1 MNKFR
6 LILRNLFYFRAANLA
21 VALGM
26 AVATAVLTGALMVG
40 DSVRGSLRA
49 LAVQRL
55 GPVDHA
61 LVATRFFEQSLVERL
76 RGAAAGAG
84 RFEFVPAVLVRGG
97 ASTSKGDARTS
108 GVQVAALG
116 ATASGETWVDVPRR
130 QAVANGEVA
139 AALGVREAGADVLY
153 SVANAQ
159 DTPRDATLARRGVSE
174 VVSGGR
180 VKLARVAA
188 EPGFASMFNLE
199 GSQRVPRNLWLN
211 LADLQRAVDQ
221 PGRLNA
227 VFVADSGD
235 DAQALEAVAELN
247 RALRATVTL
256 ADYGLSVDRD
266 EKNPE
271 AVLNSRGTFID
282 VPVLDAARK
291 AARGLNATLREV
303 SVYLINDVTVIRG
316 EAGAAPASQPDD
328 SPLTPA
334 LHYSRFAETPEYG
347 GEDVRPATTV
357 STGPAGGKSIHYAV
371 AAGISELP
379 GVTLGAGELAI
390 NQWTADQLGAREGDS
405 IRLAY
410 YQRDPTEN
418 LKVVRSEPLTV
429 KAVLPMEGLAA
440 DPTLTP
446 AYKGLTDAD
455 SVSDWNPPQ
464 GVDIDKTKVTKADED
479 YWDKHR
485 AAPKLF
491 VSLDTARKLWG
502 GAFGDVT
509 SVRFPVAQAD
519 AFAGALLKHLD
530 PAVMGLAFQP
540 LRARQLEAA
549 SGSTNFAILFVA
561 FSFFLIVA
569 AALLVAMLFR
579 LNIEQRARQLGVMSA
594 VGFGPRSLRG
604 LALLE
609 GITLATIGGVIGLG
623 GAVGYTWLMVAGLR
637 TWWSGAVGTT
647 AMELYVEPRTLVIGL
662 LASLCVAFAAVLWG
676 VWRVGRTPEARLLAD
691 GWNDP
696 SQSRQRGGQWATR
709 LGIAGGALGLVL
721 LVLGGV
727 KQEYAQEAFIGG
739 GALLMASSLLW
750 LSGQLRIKP
759 GAAREATG
767 AAASSLHRLG
777 LRNAARHTARSVLSV
792 GLIAFAAFTLVT
804 VASLKQGE
812 PQDTH
817 VQTSGAG
824 GYRLILQSGIPLTGD
839 LATPGGR
846 ELLGVAEVDVWQRVS
861 FAPMRVWAGQDVSCL
876 NLTKPDSPTILAV
889 PSTQAWAGR
898 FTFARTI
905 RDVPNPWELLD
916 ERGDDPNT
924 IPVIADNET
933 AQYILKLGIGETFPN
948 PVVDQRGVKRHLK
961 LVATLSHSIF
971 QSELLMSE
979 ANFRALFPAQS
990 GFGTVLI
997 ETATAEDAAEVQ
1009 KRLNT
1014 DLEGYAVTVDTTA
1027 ARLAAYATVANTYL
1041 STFQTLGSLGLMLGA
1056 IGLAVVLLRGLVE
1069 RRAELALLAA
1079 IGFRPGA
1086 RVRLV
1091 LAENAFLLVIGL
1103 AVGAGCAL
1111 LGILPTLATAA
1122 RTINLPGLLATLG
1135 AVLLIGLAGLAVA
1148 VWVGQRRITTA
1159 DLRAE

>member
-6 LILRNLFYFRAANLA
+6 LILRNLLYFRAANLA

-61 LVATRFFEQSLVERL
+61 LVATRFFEESLVERM
-76 RGAAAGAG
+76 RQAAGPG
-84 RFEFVPAVLVRGG
+84 RYEVVPAVIVRGG
-97 ASTSKGDARTS
+97 AADGQGEARTS
-108 GVQVAALG
+108 GVQIAALG
-116 ATASGETWVDVPRR
+116 APAAGEPWL
-130 QAVANGEVA
+130 AVKRGQGVVNGEVA
-139 AALGVREAGADVLY
+139 AALQTREPGARLTY
-153 SVANAQ
+153 SVAAAH
-159 DTPRDATLARRGVSE
+159 DTPGEATLARRGVSE

-180 VKLARVAA
+180 VTLAGVADQ
-188 EPGFASMFNLE
+188 PGFASMFNLE
-199 GSQRVPRNLWLN
+199 GSQRVPRNLWLE
-211 LADLQRAVDQ
+211 LADLQDAVDQ

-227 VFVADSGD
+227 IFVADAGPD
-235 DAQALEAVAELN
+235 DAANAAAAELN
-247 RALRATVTL
+247 GVLRKVATL

-266 EKNPE
+266 AKNPE
-271 AVLNSRGTFID
+271 AVLNSRATFID
-282 VPVLDAARK
+282 PPVLK
-291 AARGLNATLREV
+291 AARDAAAGLGVTLREA
-303 SVYLINDVTVIRG
+303 SVYLINDVTVIADGANRRDNG
-316 EAGAAPASQPDD
+316 ASPSAAPATS
-328 SPLTPA
+328 
-334 LHYSRFAETPEYG
+334 
-347 GEDVRPATTV
+347 PAT
-357 STGPAGGKSIHYAV
+357 SPASGKAIHYAV

-379 GVTLGAGELAI
+379 GAKLGDSEVAL
-390 NQWTADQLGAREGDS
+390 NQWTADQLGAETGDS

-410 YQRDPTEN
+410 YQRDPSGN
-418 LKVVRSEPLTV
+418 LKVVQSEPLKVT
-429 KAVLPMEGLAA
+429 AVLPMEGLGA

-446 AYKGLTDAD
+446 AYQGLTDAD
-455 SVSDWNPPQ
+455 SVSDWDPPE
-464 GVDIDKTKVTKADED
+464 GVEIDQKKVTKADED
-479 YWDKHR
+479 YWDRHR

-491 VSLDTARKLWG
+491 VSMGTARELWG

-509 SVRFPVAQAD
+509 SVRVPADQAD
-519 AFAGALLKHLD
+519 AFAGALLANLD
-530 PAVMGLAFQP
+530 PAAMGLAFQP
-540 LRARQLEAA
+540 LRSRQIEAA
-549 SGSTNFAILFVA
+549 SGSTDFAILFVA

-609 GITLATIGGVIGLG
+609 GMTLALIGGLVGLA

-647 AMELYVEPRTLVIGL
+647 AMELYVEPRTLAIGL
-662 LASLCVAFAAVLWG
+662 LASLGVAFLAVLWG
-676 VWRVGRTPEARLLAD
+676 VWRVGRTPEARLLAG

-696 SQSRQRGGQWATR
+696 SAAKQRGGRWATR
-709 LGIAGGALGLVL
+709 LGLAGGALGLL
-721 LVLGGV
+721 LLAVGGW
-727 KQEYAQEAFIGG
+727 KQEYAQGAFIGG

-759 GAAREATG
+759 GAASEGSGFA
-767 AAASSLHRLG
+767 AAASLRRLG

-817 VQTSGAG
+817 ERASGAG
-824 GYRLILQSGIPLTGD
+824 GYRLILQSGIPLTSD
-839 LATPGGR
+839 LSSPGGR
-846 ELLGVAEVDVWQRVS
+846 GLLGVGGAGDELWGRVNFVS
-861 FAPMRVWAGQDVSCL
+861 MRSWAGQDVSCL
-876 NLTKPDSPTILAV
+876 NLTRPDTPTILAV
-889 PSTQAWAGR
+889 PPSLTSQPDR
-898 FTFARTI
+898 FRFARTL
-905 RDVPNPWELLD
+905 RNVENPWSLLD
-916 ERGDDPNT
+916 ESTGDPDV
-924 IPVIADNET
+924 IPVVADNET
-933 AQYILKLGIGETFPN
+933 AQYILKLGLGDTLEKPI
-948 PVVDQRGVKRHLK
+948 VDQRGVQRKLK

-979 ANFRALFPAQS
+979 ANFRTLFPNQS

-997 ETATAEDAAEVQ
+997 EASEADVAEVQ
-1009 KRLNT
+1009 KRLGT
-1014 DLEGYAVTVDTTA
+1014 DLEGYAATVDTTA

-1056 IGLAVVLLRGLVE
+1056 IGLAVVLLRGLIE
-1069 RRAELALLAA
+1069 RRAELALLTAV
-1079 IGFRPGA
+1079 GFRPGA

-1091 LAENAFLLVIGL
+1091 LVENAFLLVVGL
-1103 AVGAGCAL
+1103 VVGAGGAL

-1122 RTINLPGLLATLG
+1122 RTMNLPGLAATLA

-1148 VWVGQRRITTA
+1148 VWLGQRRITTA

>member
-6 LILRNLFYFRAANLA
+6 LILRNLLYFRAANLA

-61 LVATRFFEQSLVERL
+61 LVATRFFEESLVERM
-76 RGAAAGAG
+76 RQAAGPG
-84 RFEFVPAVLVRGG
+84 RYEVVPAVIVRGG
-97 ASTSKGDARTS
+97 AADGQGEARTS
-108 GVQVAALG
+108 GVQIAALG
-116 ATASGETWVDVPRR
+116 APAAGEPWL
-130 QAVANGEVA
+130 AVKRGQGVVNGEVA
-139 AALGVREAGADVLY
+139 AALQTREPGARLTY
-153 SVANAQ
+153 SVAAAH
-159 DTPRDATLARRGVSE
+159 DTPGEATLARRGVSE

-180 VKLARVAA
+180 VTLAGVADQ
-188 EPGFASMFNLE
+188 PGFASMFNLE
-199 GSQRVPRNLWLN
+199 GSQRVPRNLWLE
-211 LADLQRAVDQ
+211 LADLQDAVDQ

-227 VFVADSGD
+227 VFVADAGPD
-235 DAQALEAVAELN
+235 DAANAAAAELN
-247 RALRATVTL
+247 GVLRKVATL

-266 EKNPE
+266 AKNPE
-271 AVLNSRGTFID
+271 AVLNSRATFID
-282 VPVLDAARK
+282 PPVLK
-291 AARGLNATLREV
+291 AARDAAAGLGVTLREA
-303 SVYLINDVTVIRG
+303 SVYLINDVTVIADGANRRDNG
-316 EAGAAPASQPDD
+316 ASPSAAPATS
-328 SPLTPA
+328 
-334 LHYSRFAETPEYG
+334 
-347 GEDVRPATTV
+347 PAT
-357 STGPAGGKSIHYAV
+357 SPASGKAIHYAV

-379 GVTLGAGELAI
+379 GAKLGDSEVAL
-390 NQWTADQLGAREGDS
+390 NQWTADQLGAETGDS

-410 YQRDPTEN
+410 YQRDPSGN
-418 LKVVRSEPLTV
+418 LKVVQSEPLKVT
-429 KAVLPMEGLAA
+429 AVLPMEGLGA

-446 AYKGLTDAD
+446 AYQGLTDAD
-455 SVSDWNPPQ
+455 SVSDWDPPE
-464 GVDIDKTKVTKADED
+464 GVEIDQKKVTKADED
-479 YWDKHR
+479 YWDRHR

-491 VSLDTARKLWG
+491 VSMGTARELWG

-509 SVRFPVAQAD
+509 SVRVPADQAD
-519 AFAGALLKHLD
+519 AFAGALLANLD
-530 PAVMGLAFQP
+530 PAAMGLAFQP
-540 LRARQLEAA
+540 LRSRQIEAA
-549 SGSTNFAILFVA
+549 SGSTDFAILFVA

-609 GITLATIGGVIGLG
+609 GMTLALIGGLVGLA

-647 AMELYVEPRTLVIGL
+647 AMELYVEPRTLAIGL
-662 LASLCVAFAAVLWG
+662 LASLGVAFLAVLWG
-676 VWRVGRTPEARLLAD
+676 VWRVGRTPEARLLAG

-696 SQSRQRGGQWATR
+696 SAAKQRGGRWATR
-709 LGIAGGALGLVL
+709 LGLAGGALGLL
-721 LVLGGV
+721 LLAVGGW
-727 KQEYAQEAFIGG
+727 KQEYAQGAFIGG

-759 GAAREATG
+759 GAASEGSGFA
-767 AAASSLHRLG
+767 AAASLRRLG

-817 VQTSGAG
+817 ERASGAG
-824 GYRLILQSGIPLTGD
+824 GYRLILQSGIPLTSD
-839 LATPGGR
+839 LSTPAGR
-846 ELLGVAEVDVWQRVS
+846 ELLGLEKPGDALWGRVGFVS
-861 FAPMRVWAGQDVSCL
+861 MRTWAGQDVSCL

-889 PSTQAWAGR
+889 PPSMAAEGR
-898 FTFARTI
+898 FTFARTL
-905 RDVPNPWELLD
+905 RDAANPWALLD
-916 ERGDDPNT
+916 AADDPNT

-933 AQYILKLGIGETFPN
+933 AQYILKLGVGKTLRIT
-948 PVVDQRGVKRHLK
+948 DQRGVPRDLK

-979 ANFRALFPAQS
+979 HNFRQLFPAQS
-990 GFGTVLI
+990 GFGTVLV
-997 ETATAEDAAEVQ
+997 ETTSAEDAAEVKQ
-1009 KRLNT
+1009 RLNSEL
-1014 DLEGYAVTVDTTA
+1014 DEYAVTTDTTA

-1069 RRAELALLAA
+1069 RRAELALLTA

-1103 AVGAGCAL
+1103 LVGAGCAL
-1111 LGILPTLATAA
+1111 LGILPTLTTASQ
-1122 RTINLPGLLATLG
+1122 TVNLPGLVTTLA
-1135 AVLLIGLAGLAVA
+1135 AVLVIGLAGLAVA
-1148 VWVGQRRITTA
+1148 VWIGQRRITTA

>member
-6 LILRNLFYFRAANLA
+6 LILRNLLYFRAANLA

-76 RGAAAGAG
+76 RGATAGAG
-84 RFEFVPAVLVRGG
+84 RFEFAPAVLVRGG

-256 ADYGLSVDRD
+256 ADYGLSVDRE
-266 EKNPE
+266 EKQPE

-291 AARGLNATLREV
+291 AARELNATLREV
-303 SVYLINDVTVIRG
+303 SVYLINDVTVVRG
-316 EAGAAPASQPDD
+316 EEEGARPTTNASP
-328 SPLTPA
+328 SPSA
-334 LHYSRFAETPEYG
+334 
-347 GEDVRPATTV
+347 
-357 STGPAGGKSIHYAV
+357 GKSIHYAV
-371 AAGISELP
+371 AAGISEVP
-379 GVTLGAGELAI
+379 GVTLGAGELAL

-410 YQRDPTEN
+410 YQRDPTGN

-509 SVRFPVAQAD
+509 SVRIPVAQPD

-594 VGFGPRSLRG
+594 VGFRPKSLRG

-609 GITLATIGGVIGLG
+609 GMTLALIGGLVGLA

-637 TWWSGAVGTT
+637 TWWTGAVGTT
-647 AMELYVEPRTLVIGL
+647 AMELHVEPRTLAIGL

-676 VWRVGRTPEARLLAD
+676 VWRVGRTPEARLLAG

-696 SQSRQRGGQWATR
+696 SQSKQRGGRWATR
-709 LGIAGGALGLVL
+709 FGLAGGALGLVL

-727 KQEYAQEAFIGG
+727 KQEYAQGAFIGG

-767 AAASSLHRLG
+767 TAAASSLHRLG

-812 PQDTH
+812 PQHTH
-817 VQTSGAG
+817 VKTSGAG
-824 GYRLILQSGIPLTGD
+824 GYRLILQAGIPLTGD
-839 LATPGGR
+839 LATPSGR
-846 ELLGVAEVDVWQRVS
+846 DLLGVAEADVWQRVS
-861 FAPMRVWAGQDVSCL
+861 FTPMRVWAGQDVSCL

-898 FTFARTI
+898 FTFARAI

-933 AQYILKLGIGETFPN
+933 AQYILKLGIGQTFPN

-961 LVATLSHSIF
+961 LVATLSRSIF

-990 GFGTVLI
+990 GFGTVLV

-1103 AVGAGCAL
+1103 VVGAGCAL

-1135 AVLLIGLAGLAVA
+1135 AVLLIGLASLAVA